1 MGRKLEEQGI
11 ELELEDADGRVWR
24 IEGGW
29 IHALR
34 ISMDHGDEYRYS
46 DDGSMPRPTMGRRGI
61 ARIDIDFDVA
71 YLVQDRE
78 KRRPEPPPPPPPPPP
93 SGGPH
98 EAFNDFFR
106 DLFDAVGKAARWRV
120 LLEDPKTLAE
130 AEATYKRLAKLRH
143 PDKPGGSTEAMA
155 ELNAAITQ
163 ARKALQ

>member
-29 IHALR
+29 IHVLR
-34 ISMDHGDEYRYS
+34 ISMDHGD
-46 DDGSMPRPTMGRRGI
+46 DGRATWGVRGI

-106 DLFDAVGKAARWRV
+106 DLFDSVGKAARWRAV
-120 LLEDPKTLAE
+120 LEDPKTLAE
-130 AEATYKRLAKLRH
+130 AEVTYKRLAKLRH